1 MEKLKKTELVKI
13 AKNNKLKGYSK
24 LNKNDLLQFLNL
36 ELEKLSLNNDCTGV
50 EELRFDELKIT
61 KCPVPEE
68 ERLNPVPEEE
78 RLNPVPAK
86 KLNPVPAKK
95 LNPVPA
101 KKLNPVQELD
111 TKLKQLTNPIE
122 IENLKLAYAY
132 RIWLWNNY
140 SRTFEEEM
148 NRFDKTT

>member
-61 KCPVPEE
+61 KCPVP
-68 ERLNPVPEEE
+68 
-78 RLNPVPAK
+78 
-86 KLNPVPAKK
+86 
-95 LNPVPA
+95 A